1 MGWGWRTGG
10 EEDALGG
17 VEGRDHAEHK
27 ALGHGADE
35 EQDVI
40 PARKQP
46 RAGIWLSDARQP
58 QRGRSGGGGWAGHR
72 GTILAFSLQQKMAI
86 IVPKPT
92 AQLT

>member
-1 MGWGWRTGG
+1 MGWRTGG

-17 VEGRDHAEHK
+17 VEGGDYAEHK

-35 EQDVI
+35 EQDII

-46 RAGIWLSDARQP
+46 RAGIWLSDARQGRWG
-58 QRGRSGGGGWAGHR
+58 RGGHR